1 MKVFGRFVP
10 KAHVHIRV
18 EFILLAQII
27 TATYIII
34 LLVIESVYILPY

>member
-10 KAHVHIRV
+10 KAHIHIKV

-27 TATYIII
+27 MATYIII
-34 LLVIESVYILPY
+34 LLVIESVSIVPY